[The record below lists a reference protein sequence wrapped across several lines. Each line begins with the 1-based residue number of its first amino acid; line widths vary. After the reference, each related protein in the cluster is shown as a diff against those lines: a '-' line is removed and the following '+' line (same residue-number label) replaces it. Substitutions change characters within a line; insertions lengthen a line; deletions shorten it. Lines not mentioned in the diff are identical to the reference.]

1 MLGHIM
7 TKETLNQ
14 LYVDEKL
21 SVAAVARKL
30 HTTATTVRK
39 YLKLH
44 GIPFKENPGQPKDI
58 TGQRFDRLVAL
69 HPSSPDRFG
78 KSRWHCACDCGR
90 TTEVNYSS
98 LAYGLTTSC
107 GCRKIEL
114 CRRGGYKDISR
125 AWWRKIVK
133 NAAMRGYAF
142 NLTPEEVWEIYEQ
155 QDRRCAFTNLPVE
168 FFPDSNRVYRQTASL
183 DRIDSSLGYV
193 KGNIQ
198 IVHKVVNQMK
208 SYLTDGEFVAFC
220 NEVARTRPMEHD
232 ACLAATSR
240 TVLRKRS

>member
-7 TKETLNQ
+7 TKDALNQ
-14 LYVDEKL
+14 LYVIEKL
-21 SVAAVARKL
+21 SIAAVARRL

-39 YLKLH
+39 YLKFH
-44 GIPFKENPGQPKDI
+44 GIPFKENPTQPKDI

-78 KSRWHCACDCGR
+78 KSRWHCLCDCGR
-90 TTEVNYSS
+90 TIEINYSS

-107 GCRKIEL
+107 GCRKKEL
-114 CRRGGYKDISR
+114 CRACGYKDISK
-125 AWWRKIVK
+125 AWWRRTVK
-133 NAAMRGYAF
+133 NALGRGYDIDIDVKD
-142 NLTPEEVWEIYEQ
+142 VWDIYEQ
-155 QDRRCAFTNLPVE
+155 QGRKCVFTGLPLE
-168 FFPDSNRVYRQTASL
+168 FSPDYNQLSRQTASL

-208 SYLTDGEFVAFC
+208 SYLTDEEFVAFC
-220 NEVARTRPMEHD
+220 NEVARTHPMDQD
-232 ACLAATSR
+232 ACLVATSR
-240 TVLRKRS
+240 TIMRKSG

>member
-7 TKETLNQ
+7 TKETLDQ
-14 LYVDEKL
+14 LYVIEKL

-30 HTTATTVRK
+30 HTTTTTVRK
-39 YLKLH
+39 YLKFH
-44 GIPFKENPGQPKDI
+44 NIPFRDNPAQPKDI
-58 TGQRFDRLVAL
+58 TGYRFDRLVAL
-69 HPSSPDRFG
+69 HPASPDRFG

-90 TTEVNYSS
+90 TVEINYSS

-125 AWWRKIVK
+125 AWWRRMVK
-133 NAAMRGYAF
+133 NAAMRGYEF
-142 NLTPEEVWEIYEQ
+142 SVTPEDVWGIYEQ
-155 QDRRCAFTNLPVE
+155 QGKRCALTNLLVG
-168 FFPDSNRVYRQTASL
+168 FFPDSNQMYRQTASL

-208 SYLTDGEFVAFC
+208 SYLTDEEFVAFC
-220 NEVARTRPMEHD
+220 NEVARSHPMDHD
-232 ACLAATSR
+232 ACLVATSR
-240 TVLRKRS
+240 TIMRKVT